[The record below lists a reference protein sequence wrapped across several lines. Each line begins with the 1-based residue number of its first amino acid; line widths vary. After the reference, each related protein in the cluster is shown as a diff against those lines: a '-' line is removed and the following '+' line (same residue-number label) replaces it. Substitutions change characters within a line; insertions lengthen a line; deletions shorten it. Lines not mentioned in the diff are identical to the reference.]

1 MSDKIWK
8 DPRKPTAS
16 NGFDTYIPTK
26 EFVFSMDG
34 PLVWNVIG
42 SDPTGKTFGLSG
54 KATPDKKIGVS
65 SDSTVLA
72 QMIHE

>member
-1 MSDKIWK
+1 
-8 DPRKPTAS
+8 
-16 NGFDTYIPTK
+16 
-26 EFVFSMDG
+26 MDG